1 MSFIATGA
9 VLIWAHDL
17 LKCAV
22 NVKFTNT
29 MVIALSKVSV
39 VLTATLLHR
48 SFFFT
53 AFEIDV
59 LAELSNLLVIGAVPF
74 STYAASYNR
83 RFQYCKVAITDDP
96 DPRVKRMK
104 RYVGKF
110 VLRLFVMKVIPM
122 RNCYLFLYFNYA
134 L

>member
-1 MSFIATGA
+1 MCRKCKIYEHHGYLSVEGKRHFNSDSASSEF
-9 VLIWAHDL
+9 L
-17 LKCAV
+17 L
-22 NVKFTNT
+22 
-29 MVIALSKVSV
+29 SSED
-39 VLTATLLHR
+39 
-48 SFFFT
+48 T

-83 RFQYCKVAITDDP
+83 RFQYCKVGITDDP
-96 DPRVKRMK
+96 DPRDKRMK

-122 RNCYLFLYFNYA
+122 RNCYLFFYFNYA
-134 L
+134 P